1 MAKANASYETIFV
14 VDLRLGE
21 EAVKGVVEKFTSLIA
36 ANGEIAEVN
45 EWGKRRFAYP
55 IDDANDGY
63 YVLVNFT
70 APAEFIAELERIY
83 HITEGIM
90 RAITVKAEQPVKKE
104 A

>member
-1 MAKANASYETIFV
+1 MAKINASYETIFV

-21 EAVKGVVEKFTSLIA
+21 EAVTAMVEKFKGLIA
-36 ANGEIAEVN
+36 ANGEITDVN

-55 IDDANDGY
+55 IDDVNEGY

-70 APAEFIAELERIY
+70 APAEFIAELSRVY
-83 HITEGIM
+83 NITEGIM
-90 RAITVKAEQPVKKE
+90 RSIVVKAE